1 MRDNDS
7 RNCPEADGRN
17 EGHLRA
23 GRTAISFHIAPP
35 IIPKEHLAYRVL
47 DFTHLA
53 AFTMGALPTL
63 NNIHVDI

>member
-53 AFTMGALPTL
+53 AFTMPTL